1 MNNTFNF
8 KQICVAAL
16 LWSIML
22 FTYGQRS
29 KVTSGAMAVQDQEYE
44 KAIQY
49 LQEAIAKPE
58 LLDQKD
64 LAKAHAKLGQAYI
77 GILTSGKKELIMKYP
92 NILNDAYNAFEN
104 AKKYDTDKKFA
115 NDIKM
120 GYAVLGPV
128 YYQTAFELYKQKM
141 YKPALEM
148 IEKNIKIF
156 EEQKNPN
163 IYGVFLLEGYCLV
176 GSGDSTKAISS
187 LDKALKAH
195 NQNPPKEP
203 DPAIPSAYALLGRL
217 YAAVNDYENMN
228 RVFTEGKT
236 KYPDNEEIRKNEIY
250 MYATNPALYDRALA
264 KFEQDI
270 QKNPND
276 ELLKMAYAQLLES
289 KDMQKAIKI
298 YESILEKNP
307 NNKDVLFN
315 LGALYNNAGKE
326 KYDKANKSSDNNEYK
341 KLLDEAKADFK
352 KALTYIEKSYQ
363 LSENASVQDK
373 KAMLKALVQIC
384 TLLEENEKLK
394 TYKAAL
400 DALK

>member
-1 MNNTFNF
+1 MINLSLVKKIWVFGLLCSITL
-8 KQICVAAL
+8 CV
-16 LWSIML
+16 
-22 FTYGQRS
+22 YGQRS
-29 KVTSGAMAVQDQEYE
+29 KVTSGAMAVQDQDYE

-49 LQEAIAKPE
+49 LQEALAKPE

-77 GILTSGKKELIMKYP
+77 GILASGKKELIMKYP
-92 NILNDAYNAFEN
+92 NIMNDAYNAFEN

-120 GYAVLGPV
+120 GYAVLGPLF
-128 YYQTAFELYKQKM
+128 YQTAFELYKQKM
-141 YKPALEM
+141 YKPALNL
-148 IEKNIKIF
+148 IDNAIKIF

-163 IYGVFLLEGYCLV
+163 TYGVYLLEGYCYA
-176 GSGDSTKAISS
+176 GANDSSKAAIS
-187 LDKALKAH
+187 LDKAIKLH
-195 NQNPPKEP
+195 NASPPKEA

-217 YAAVNDYENMN
+217 FAAANDFENMN
-228 RVFTEGKT
+228 RIFTEGKN
-236 KYPDNEEIRKNEIY
+236 KYPDNDEIRKNEILI
-250 MYATNPALYDRALA
+250 YATNPALYDKALA

-289 KDMQKAIKI
+289 KDIQKAIKI

-315 LGALYNNAGKE
+315 LGALYNNLGKE
-326 KYDKANKSSDNNEYK
+326 KYDKANRSSDNNEYK
-341 KLLDEAKADFK
+341 KLIEESKADFR
-352 KALTYIEKSYQ
+352 KALVYIEKSFQ
-363 LSENASVQDK
+363 ISFNANNDEK
-373 KAMLKALVQIC
+373 RTMLKALVQIC

-394 TYKAAL
+394 TYKAEL
-400 DALK
+400 DSLK

>member
-1 MNNTFNF
+1 MFNQSILKKGILF
-8 KQICVAAL
+8 AL
-16 LWSIML
+16 FWSIV
-22 FTYGQRS
+22 FSSFGQRS
-29 KVTSGAMAVQDQEYE
+29 KVTSGAMAVQDQDYE

-58 LLDQKD
+58 LLEQKD
-64 LAKAHAKLGQAYI
+64 LAKAHAKLGQAYV
-77 GILTSGKKELIMKYP
+77 GILASGKKELIMKYP
-92 NILNDAYNAFEN
+92 NIMNDAYNAFDN

-120 GYAVLGPV
+120 GFAVLGPLF
-128 YYQTAFELYKQKM
+128 YQTAFELYKQKM
-141 YKPALEM
+141 YKPALDLTS
-148 IEKNIKIF
+148 KAVKIF

-163 IYGVFLLEGYCLV
+163 IYGVFLLEGYCYQ
-176 GSGDSTKAISS
+176 GANDSKNAISS

-195 NQNPPKEP
+195 HANPPKEA
-203 DPAIPSAYALLGRL
+203 DPAIPSAYALLGKL
-217 YAAVNDYENMN
+217 YADANDYENMN
-228 RVFTEGKT
+228 RVFTEGKS
-236 KYPDNEEIRKNEIY
+236 KFPDNEDIRKNEIVI
-250 MYATNPALYDRALA
+250 YATNPALYEKALA

-289 KDMQKAIKI
+289 KDLNKAVKV

-315 LGALYNNAGKE
+315 LGALYNNLGKE

-341 KLLDEAKADFK
+341 RLIEESKADFR
-352 KALTYIEKSYQ
+352 KALVNIEKSFQ
-363 LSENASVQDK
+363 LSTNASNEEK
-373 KAMLKALVQIC
+373 KSMLKALVQIC

-400 DALK
+400 DSLK

>member
-1 MNNTFNF
+1 
-8 KQICVAAL
+8 
-16 LWSIML
+16 
-22 FTYGQRS
+22 
-29 KVTSGAMAVQDQEYE
+29 
-44 KAIQY
+44 
-49 LQEAIAKPE
+49 
-58 LLDQKD
+58 
-64 LAKAHAKLGQAYI
+64 
-77 GILTSGKKELIMKYP
+77 
-92 NILNDAYNAFEN
+92 
-104 AKKYDTDKKFA
+104 
-115 NDIKM
+115 
-120 GYAVLGPV
+120 
-128 YYQTAFELYKQKM
+128 
-141 YKPALEM
+141 
-148 IEKNIKIF
+148 
-156 EEQKNPN
+156 
-163 IYGVFLLEGYCLV
+163 
-176 GSGDSTKAISS
+176 
-187 LDKALKAH
+187 
-195 NQNPPKEP
+195 
-203 DPAIPSAYALLGRL
+203 
-217 YAAVNDYENMN
+217 
-228 RVFTEGKT
+228 
-236 KYPDNEEIRKNEIY
+236 

-394 TYKAAL
+394 TYKAAF

>member
-8 KQICVAAL
+8 KQIWIAAL

-64 LAKAHAKLGQAYI
+64 LAKAYAKLGQAYI

-92 NILNDAYNAFEN
+92 NILNDAYNALEN

-163 IYGVFLLEGYCLV
+163 IYGVFLLEGYCHV
-176 GSGDSTKAISS
+176 GDGDSTKAIFS

-217 YAAVNDYENMN
+217 YAAANDYENMN
-228 RVFTEGKT
+228 RIFTEGKT
-236 KYPDNEEIRKNEIY
+236 KYPDNEEIRKNEILI
-250 MYATNPALYDRALA
+250 YATNPALYDKALA

-289 KDMQKAIKI
+289 KDMQRAIKI

-373 KAMLKALVQIC
+373 KTTLKALVQIC

-394 TYKAAL
+394 TYKAEL

>member
-8 KQICVAAL
+8 KQIWIAAL
-16 LWSIML
+16 LWSILL

-64 LAKAHAKLGQAYI
+64 LAKAYAKLGQAYI

-92 NILNDAYNAFEN
+92 NILNDAYNALEN

-163 IYGVFLLEGYCLV
+163 IYGVFLLEGYCHV
-176 GSGDSTKAISS
+176 GDGDSTKAIFS

-217 YAAVNDYENMN
+217 YAAANDYENMN
-228 RVFTEGKT
+228 RIFTEGKT

-289 KDMQKAIKI
+289 NDMQKAIKI

-373 KAMLKALVQIC
+373 KTTLKALVQIC

>member
-8 KQICVAAL
+8 KQIWGAAL

-104 AKKYDTDKKFA
+104 AQKYDTDKKFA

-148 IEKNIKIF
+148 IEKSIKIF
-156 EEQKNPN
+156 EEQKNRN
-163 IYGVFLLEGYCLV
+163 IYGVFLLEGYCHV

-217 YAAVNDYENMN
+217 YAAANDYENMN
-228 RVFTEGKT
+228 RIFTEGKT

-270 QKNPND
+270 QKNPDD

-326 KYDKANKSSDNNEYK
+326 KYDKANKSSDDNEHK

-352 KALTYIEKSYQ
+352 NALTYIEKSYQ

>member
-8 KQICVAAL
+8 KQIWGAAL

-104 AKKYDTDKKFA
+104 AQKYDTDKKFA

-148 IEKNIKIF
+148 IEKSIKIF
-156 EEQKNPN
+156 EEQKNRN
-163 IYGVFLLEGYCLV
+163 IYGVFLLEGYCHV

-217 YAAVNDYENMN
+217 YAAANDYENMN
-228 RVFTEGKT
+228 RIFTEGKT

-270 QKNPND
+270 QKNPDD

-307 NNKDVLFN
+307 NNNHALFN

-326 KYDKANKSSDNNEYK
+326 KYDKANKSSDDNEHK

-352 KALTYIEKSYQ
+352 NALTYIEKSYQ